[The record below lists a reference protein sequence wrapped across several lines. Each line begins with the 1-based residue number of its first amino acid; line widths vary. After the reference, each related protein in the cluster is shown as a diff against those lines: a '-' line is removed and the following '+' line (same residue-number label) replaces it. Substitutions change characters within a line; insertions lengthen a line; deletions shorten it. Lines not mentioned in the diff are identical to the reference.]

1 MARIEQSITVN
12 VPLKTAYN
20 QWTQFEDFP
29 EFMDGIEHVEQL
41 DDRRLRWTANIAGKE
56 ETWDAEIYQQLQDEK
71 IAWRATSGA
80 DNEGEVYFR
89 RIDDDQC
96 EVLLTLDYEPHGVI
110 QAAGDLLGFVRR
122 RVEGDLK
129 RFKAFIESRGRET
142 GGWRGDIEFGQVHRP

>member
-56 ETWDAEIYQQLQDEK
+56 ETW
-71 IAWRATSGA
+71 RHPG
-80 DNEGEVYFR
+80 
-89 RIDDDQC
+89 
-96 EVLLTLDYEPHGVI
+96 
-110 QAAGDLLGFVRR
+110 
-122 RVEGDLK
+122 
-129 RFKAFIESRGRET
+129 RGRSA
-142 GGWRGDIEFGQVHRP
+142 GLRAPPRRGRPEALQGLHREPRA